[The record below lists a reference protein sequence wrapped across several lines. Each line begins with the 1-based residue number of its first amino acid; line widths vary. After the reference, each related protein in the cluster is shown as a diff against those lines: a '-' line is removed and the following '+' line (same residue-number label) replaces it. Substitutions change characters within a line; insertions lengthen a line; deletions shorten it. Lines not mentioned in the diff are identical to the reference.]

1 MWCRAIQRFYMDFGG
16 VNMKIY
22 VVTKGYYSDYHI
34 ITATTDEELAY
45 RIKEKFSGDYYGEAK
60 VEIFED
66 AEIFMKS
73 CYFIKFDKGGNVI
86 RIEEEESEY
95 SYEQYESEDT
105 KGNFYISIIA
115 DNKERAIKIAAERR
129 SMYLAQKYGL

>member
-1 MWCRAIQRFYMDFGG
+1 
-16 VNMKIY
+16 MKIY

-45 RIKEKFSGDYYGEAK
+45 RIKEKFSGDDYYDEAK

-66 AEIFMKS
+66 AEIFLKQ

-95 SYEQYESEDT
+95 SYEQYESEDA
-105 KGNFYISIIA
+105 KGNFYMSIIA
-115 DNKERAIKIAAERR
+115 DNKERAIKIGAERR
-129 SMYLAQKYGL
+129 AMYLAQKYGL

>member
-1 MWCRAIQRFYMDFGG
+1 MDFGG

-45 RIKEKFSGDYYGEAK
+45 RIKEKFSSGDYYGEAK

-66 AEIFMKS
+66 AEIFLKQ

-115 DNKERAIKIAAERR
+115 DNKERAIKIGAERR
-129 SMYLAQKYGL
+129 AMYLAKKYGL

>member
-1 MWCRAIQRFYMDFGG
+1 
-16 VNMKIY
+16 MKIY

-45 RIKEKFSGDYYGEAK
+45 RIKEKFSGDDYYDEAK

-66 AEIFMKS
+66 AEIFLKQ

-95 SYEQYESEDT
+95 SYEQYESEDVN
-105 KGNFYISIIA
+105 GNFYLSIIA
-115 DNKERAIKIAAERR
+115 DNKEIAIKIGAERR
-129 SMYLAQKYGL
+129 AMYLAQKYGL

>member
-1 MWCRAIQRFYMDFGG
+1 MDFGG

-45 RIKEKFSGDYYGEAK
+45 RIKEKFSGDDYYDEAK

-73 CYFIKFDKGGNVI
+73 CYFIRFDKGGNVI
-86 RIEEEESEY
+86 TFEEEKNEY
-95 SYEQYESEDT
+95 YYEQDEGEDA

>member
-1 MWCRAIQRFYMDFGG
+1 
-16 VNMKIY
+16 MKIY

-45 RIKEKFSGDYYGEAK
+45 RIKEKFSGDDYYDEAK

-73 CYFIKFDKGGNVI
+73 CYFIRFDKGGNVI
-86 RIEEEESEY
+86 TFEEEKNEY
-95 SYEQYESEDT
+95 YYEQDEGEDA

-115 DNKERAIKIAAERR
+115 DNKEIAIKIGAERR
-129 SMYLAQKYGL
+129 AMYLARKYGL